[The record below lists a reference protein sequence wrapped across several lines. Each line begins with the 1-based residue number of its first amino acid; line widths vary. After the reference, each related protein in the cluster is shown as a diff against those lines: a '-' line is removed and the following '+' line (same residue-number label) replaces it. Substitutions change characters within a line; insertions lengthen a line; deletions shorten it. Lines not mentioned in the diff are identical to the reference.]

1 MIYLA
6 YQSQADIMR
15 PVRALAASALSALHG
30 TLNGSLSGF
39 AAQPLRNLAAAY
51 EMLSRVGLS
60 HARPPFGIDTVMVGN
75 REVAVSEEPAHV
87 TPFGT
92 LLITQV
98 GPIGKNSESHLR
110 MCFSDELL
118 QPGRHKSIDL
128 TNFRKNSE

>member
-1 MIYLA
+1 VL
-6 YQSQADIMR
+6 
-15 PVRALAASALSALHG
+15 PVSD
-30 TLNGSLSGF
+30 
-39 AAQPLRNLAAAY
+39 PLRGQN
-51 EMLSRVGLS
+51 
-60 HARPPFGIDTVMVGN
+60 ARGSIDEVIDLDEVTPQQNPLLTDVIERKLHPFAGQHSQSF
-75 REVAVSEEPAHV
+75 R